1 MTTRRRKT
9 KAKKKARSAAGW
21 SLDSMLTRLR
31 TSQCLHGFLPY
42 PDGFSANMAF
52 LENFIDEIAGSKFH
66 DGLLAAFNA
75 TLENHYE
82 VWGDGTRLEWV
93 SSFFLFQA
101 TEDILGGAIVEAHS
115 DTSLAC
121 FFDQMSDIAR
131 SAKSMREF
139 NFAKVEELKAT
150 DEHTVV
156 SFLRKRIS
164 CSCLDKKYERVKS
177 IKKMGLCMNP
187 QCSRGRVERSTMLFC
202 TQCRREN
209 YCSRAC
215 QKEAW
220 PKHKHVCARRVG
232 RNKNKNEAFYFK
244 KLKLAIFVFVGTVL
258 SLYLLA
264 IIGSISSA
272 KFELE
277 PPCIKEERDLH
288 KCWGASGLIERAI
301 AEKRRGVGLPP
312 IIKGPHSMDLY
323 EIVKM
328 DVYET
333 AIDIEWDKLSKATQ
347 DAIDCASEGTKIF
360 HEKYAHSTSCDYTGI
375 SFCEMLKSCVSKA
388 DECKSEAVA
397 MFTCRDLNS
406 DGGCRC
412 SW

>member
-288 KCWGASGLIERAI
+288 KCWGGSGL
-301 AEKRRGVGLPP
+301 LPMN
-312 IIKGPHSMDLY
+312 I
-323 EIVKM
+323 
-328 DVYET
+328 DVALLVLTSSEEDSSPLNVYKA
-333 AIDIEWDKLSKATQ
+333 AIDKEWDKLSEATQ
-347 DAIDCASEGTKIF
+347 DALDCAWDGTKYF
-360 HEKYAHSTSCDYTGI
+360 QEKYAHSTSCDYTGI